1 MNRLVLALTL
11 VLISTYANAA
21 YYFNLGEQGKLTV
34 SKDLKKAV
42 IVNGTEV
49 YRNKLATA
57 LPEEIDNA
65 GRPYNLSVY
74 YNEAC
79 PSIDNCNKP
88 LLSIKSYNDKAHG
101 FYIWTSDYNTKK
113 VIWQKA
119 IMESQV
125 SYD

>member
-49 YRNKLATA
+49 FRNKLATA

-79 PSIDNCNKP
+79 PSIDNCDKP

-101 FYIWTSDYNTKK
+101 FYIWMSDYNTKK
-113 VIWQKA
+113 IIWQKA

>member
-1 MNRLVLALTL
+1 MNRLVLVLTL
-11 VLISTYANAA
+11 VLISSYANAA

-42 IVNGTEV
+42 TVNGTEV
-49 YRNKLATA
+49 VRNKLATA
-57 LPEEIDNA
+57 LPEEIHNA

-79 PSIDNCNKP
+79 HSLDNCDKP
-88 LLSIKSYNDKAHG
+88 LLSIKSYNDKAYG
-101 FYIWTSDYNTKK
+101 FYIWMSDYNTKN